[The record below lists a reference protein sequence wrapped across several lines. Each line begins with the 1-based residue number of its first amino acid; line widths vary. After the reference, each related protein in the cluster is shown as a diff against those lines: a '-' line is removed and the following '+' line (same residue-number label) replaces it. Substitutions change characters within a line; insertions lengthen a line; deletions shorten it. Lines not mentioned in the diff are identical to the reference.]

1 MQNASNCGC
10 AFSSY
15 DSRPTLLI
23 QDISKD
29 QNICIPFIPKHGV
42 GQHILFDSMARLS
55 VEYGLKLDPCCTSKI
70 FIVDGQMALLSYLRI
85 SATTENDKLYRRFL
99 LGLTNRD
106 SCCGGIQFD
115 NLY

>member
-1 MQNASNCGC
+1 MHNASNCGC

-70 FIVDGQMALLSYLRI
+70 FIVDGQMALLSYLRTP
-85 SATTENDKLYRRFL
+85 ATTENDKLYRRFL

-106 SCCGGIQFD
+106 SCSGGVSFD
-115 NLY
+115 NLC